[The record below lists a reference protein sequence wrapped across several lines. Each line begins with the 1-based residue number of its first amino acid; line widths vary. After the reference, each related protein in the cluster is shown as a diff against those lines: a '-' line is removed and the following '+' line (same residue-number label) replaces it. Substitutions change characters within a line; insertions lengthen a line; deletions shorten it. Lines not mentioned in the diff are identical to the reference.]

1 MESLQ
6 PILIAKHEKACSREN
21 IKERAGQSLDKE
33 MMAVRPRSN
42 QPWQQRPG
50 KGTKWRKAI
59 ELLLQKGPQSLTLN
73 MPYCSRKRRN
83 DPEGDSE
90 VNGVATGPP
99 VSARLPRA
107 SGRGGGS
114 CSLERGGWGCHPSGR
129 EVSVSKEKMFFFF
142 VFFFSFYGRTRS
154 I

>member
-6 PILIAKHEKACSREN
+6 PILIAKHKKACSREN

-59 ELLLQKGPQSLTLN
+59 ELLGST
-73 MPYCSRKRRN
+73 
-83 DPEGDSE
+83 EGTTEPDSKH
-90 VNGVATGPP
+90 A
-99 VSARLPRA
+99 L
-107 SGRGGGS
+107 
-114 CSLERGGWGCHPSGR
+114 LLKK
-129 EVSVSKEKMFFFF
+129 KEE
-142 VFFFSFYGRTRS
+142 
-154 I
+154 